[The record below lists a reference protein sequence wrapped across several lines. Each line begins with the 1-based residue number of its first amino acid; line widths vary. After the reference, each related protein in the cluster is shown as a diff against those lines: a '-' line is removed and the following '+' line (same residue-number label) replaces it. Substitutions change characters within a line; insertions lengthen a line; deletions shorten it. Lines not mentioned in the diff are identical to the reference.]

1 MSTYALGRYV
11 LKPDA
16 WRLFRYIRADYVR
29 SYKGMGAGAMGF
41 EIYTDFQTGM
51 QVYRE
56 SGK

>member
-1 MSTYALGRYV
+1 MANHGYMPGACLNMSEQTMYDPI
-11 LKPDA
+11 KN
-16 WRLFRYIRADYVR
+16 
-29 SYKGMGAGAMGF
+29 MGAGAMGF